1 MSKKLF
7 SHPLYT
13 LESEL
18 KVLENI
24 LLVLAIWIMVCIIN
38 FVTYLL
44 INMDKNIRK
53 RRVKRVEKDECKEE
67 GTK

>member
-18 KVLENI
+18 KILEII

-44 INMDKNIRK
+44 VNMDKNIRK
-53 RRVKRVEKDECKEE
+53 RRVKRVEKDDCKEE
-67 GTK
+67 GTT

>member
-7 SHPLYT
+7 SHPLYP

-18 KVLENI
+18 KILEII